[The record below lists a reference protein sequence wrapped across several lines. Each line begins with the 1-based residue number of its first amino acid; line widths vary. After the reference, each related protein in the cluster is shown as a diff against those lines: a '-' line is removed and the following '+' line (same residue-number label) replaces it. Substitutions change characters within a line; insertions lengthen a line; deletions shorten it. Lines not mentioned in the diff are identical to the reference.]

1 MGIHEANQYQDIVL
15 NSLCRCIESF
25 FFLAKQII
33 LSLQQICLTQAII
46 APMPGSWIHETDD
59 YEIET
64 ELYSGPL
71 DLLLDLIQK
80 SELDIT
86 KIALA
91 QVTDQFLV
99 FVRENEQADP
109 NYISEFMVIASKL
122 VQIKS
127 EAMLPRP
134 PVREPEE
141 EDLGE
146 ALARQLRIYR
156 EIKNTTAWL
165 NSRLDQNLR
174 CHLHVPKSYPVNVQL
189 DLTGIDITD
198 LIVALERLASQ
209 EGPTIE
215 GSSIRIP
222 KMTLRNKVQEIVGIL
237 KGSGS
242 ASFLGLVGEDSDRIK
257 IIVVFLAILELV
269 KQDMIDTDQ
278 PILFGDISLSP
289 SEKLFAT
296 SDEELAIGED
306 L

>member
-1 MGIHEANQYQDIVL
+1 
-15 NSLCRCIESF
+15 
-25 FFLAKQII
+25 
-33 LSLQQICLTQAII
+33 
-46 APMPGSWIHETDD
+46 MPGSWIRETDD

-99 FVRENEQADP
+99 YVRKNESADP
-109 NYISEFMVIASKL
+109 DYISEFMVIASKL

-127 EAMLPRP
+127 EAMLPKSP
-134 PVREPEE
+134 LREPEE

-156 EIKNTTAWL
+156 EIKKASTWL
-165 NSRLDQNLR
+165 NSRIDQNLR

-189 DLTGIDITD
+189 DLSGVDLTD
-198 LIVALERLASQ
+198 LIVALERLVNQ
-209 EGPTIE
+209 ESPISE
-215 GSSIRIP
+215 GSSIKIP
-222 KMTLRNKVQEIVGIL
+222 KMTLRNKVQEIVRIL
-237 KGSGS
+237 KDTGN
-242 ASFLGLVGEDSDRIK
+242 ASFSGLVGKDSDRIQ

-269 KQDMIDTDQ
+269 KQNLIETDQ
-278 PILFGDISLSP
+278 PDLFGDISLNP
-289 SEKLFAT
+289 SEKLFVT
-296 SDEELAIGED
+296 LEEELSLGEE

>member
-1 MGIHEANQYQDIVL
+1 MA
-15 NSLCRCIESF
+15 
-25 FFLAKQII
+25 
-33 LSLQQICLTQAII
+33 
-46 APMPGSWIHETDD
+46 GSWIHETDD

-99 FVRENEQADP
+99 YVHENEQADP
-109 NYISEFMVIASKL
+109 NYISEFMLIASKL

-127 EAMLPRP
+127 EAILPRP
-134 PVREPEE
+134 PLREPEE

-146 ALARQLRIYR
+146 TLARQLRIYR

-174 CHLHVPKSYPVNVQL
+174 CHLHVPKSYPINVQL
-189 DLTGIDITD
+189 DLTDIDITD
-198 LIVALERLASQ
+198 LIVAFEKLASQ
-209 EGPTIE
+209 EGPAIE

-222 KMTLRNKVQEIVGIL
+222 KMTLRNKVKEIVGIL
-237 KGSGS
+237 KNAGS
-242 ASFLGLVGEDSDRIK
+242 ASFLGLIGEDSNRIQ

-278 PILFGDISLSP
+278 SSLFGDISLSP
-289 SEKLFAT
+289 SEKLFAI
-296 SDEELAIGED
+296 SDEEFAISEE

>member
-1 MGIHEANQYQDIVL
+1 MLLLH
-15 NSLCRCIESF
+15 
-25 FFLAKQII
+25 I
-33 LSLQQICLTQAII
+33 LKCTTISTYSDYNCNMA
-46 APMPGSWIHETDD
+46 GSWIHETDD
-59 YEIET
+59 YEIVT

-99 FVRENEQADP
+99 YIHENEHADP
-109 NYISEFMVIASKL
+109 DYISEFMVIASKL

-146 ALARQLRIYR
+146 ALAKQLRIYR

-165 NSRLDQNLR
+165 NSRLDRNLR
-174 CHLHVPKSYPVNVQL
+174 CYLHVPKSYPVNVQL
-189 DLTGIDITD
+189 DLTGVDLTD
-198 LIVALERLASQ
+198 LLVALERLASQ
-209 EGPTIE
+209 DGPIIE

-237 KGSGS
+237 KDMGN
-242 ASFLGLVGEDSDRIK
+242 ASFSVLVGKDADRLQ

-278 PILFGDISLSP
+278 LTLFGDINLRP
-289 SEKLFAT
+289 REKLFAT
-296 SDEELAIGED
+296 TDEELTIGED